1 MLHRTSSA
9 FISQQ
14 VDSGLISQQEEVDAL
29 KHELLI
35 KDAFFSF
42 KRNLHAKL
50 FKAAFRCSFKQHLKP
65 HLVYLLSCCFLT
77 ASSTLAFTSAGTS
90 LGQY

>member
-1 MLHRTSSA
+1 MT
-9 FISQQ
+9 QQ
-14 VDSGLISQQEEVDAL
+14 VDSILVSQHEEVDAL
-29 KHELLI
+29 MHELLI
-35 KDAFFSF
+35 KDSFSSF

-50 FKAAFRCSFKQHLKP
+50 FKAASKCSFKQHLKP

>member
-1 MLHRTSSA
+1 MTKQ
-9 FISQQ
+9 I
-14 VDSGLISQQEEVDAL
+14 DSILINQHEEVDAL
-29 KHELLI
+29 RHELLM
-35 KDAFFSF
+35 KAPFSSF
-42 KRNLHAKL
+42 KRTFHAKL
-50 FKAAFRCSFKQHLKP
+50 FKAASKCSLKQRLKP

>member
-35 KDAFFSF
+35 KDAFSSF

-50 FKAAFRCSFKQHLKP
+50 HLDAALN
-65 HLVYLLSCCFLT
+65 
-77 ASSTLAFTSAGTS
+77 ST
-90 LGQY
+90 